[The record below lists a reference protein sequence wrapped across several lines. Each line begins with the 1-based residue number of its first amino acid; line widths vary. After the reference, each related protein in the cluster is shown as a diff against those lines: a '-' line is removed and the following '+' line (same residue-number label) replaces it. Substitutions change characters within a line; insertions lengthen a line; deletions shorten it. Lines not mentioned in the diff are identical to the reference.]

1 MLELGENSRQFH
13 YEVGQFAAENSPE
26 LLICIG
32 ELAAEIGKGLL
43 DAGAP
48 TEVKAFA
55 SREEALPYLR
65 NEARSGDLILFKG
78 SNSMRLGELIE
89 ALKG

>member
-1 MLELGENSRQFH
+1 M
-13 YEVGQFAAENSPE
+13 
-26 LLICIG
+26 
-32 ELAAEIGKGLL
+32 
-43 DAGAP
+43 
-48 TEVKAFA
+48 KAFA